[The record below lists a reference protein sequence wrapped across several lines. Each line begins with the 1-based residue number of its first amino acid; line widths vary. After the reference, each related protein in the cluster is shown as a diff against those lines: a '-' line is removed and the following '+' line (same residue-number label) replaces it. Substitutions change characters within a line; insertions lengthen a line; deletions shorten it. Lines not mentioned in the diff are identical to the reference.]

1 MIIFGGKILK
11 YKKILL
17 LTIIFVSILAVSA
30 VNAADNAT
38 NDVVGENLASDD
50 VSEEIISEA
59 DDLNTSDDIL
69 SHEKQ
74 DVLDTDCNDSVISQN
89 SNESVLEATYADVYL
104 DSITTRYN
112 SGKYFYFGWLGY
124 FDGYFKVYKGSS
136 LYFNEYLD
144 GYDDDRQWSLRGM
157 PSGTYTAKLITY
169 NGITLGMAN
178 IVIKKSSSKIS
189 VKSFKATAGSVFY
202 CYAYVKDKYNGG
214 GYNGGTVHYK
224 INGKTYKAILKNGVA
239 VAKIRIPNKVKTFT
253 CKATFS
259 GGKNVYSS
267 STKFKIVVKK
277 KPKSKYKI
285 ITTSAKS
292 YWVTKHSGKFTVKTK
307 IWDMTAG
314 FRAPYKY
321 IDTTLYKNGKQVINT
336 KYSVNYKINGKWTG
350 WTKYGTTSTAHHR
363 YMVYD
368 SAKVGQVKVRVHK

>member
-59 DDLNTSDDIL
+59 DDLNTSDGIL

-74 DVLDTDCNDSVISQN
+74 DVLDTDCNDSVISKN

-104 DSITTRYN
+104 DSITTHYN

-124 FDGYFKVYKGSS
+124 FDGYFIVYKGSS

-157 PSGTYTAKLITY
+157 SSGT
-169 NGITLGMAN
+169 
-178 IVIKKSSSKIS
+178 IS
-189 VKSFKATAGSVFY
+189 
-202 CYAYVKDKYNGG
+202 
-214 GYNGGTVHYK
+214 
-224 INGKTYKAILKNGVA
+224 
-239 VAKIRIPNKVKTFT
+239 
-253 CKATFS
+253 
-259 GGKNVYSS
+259 
-267 STKFKIVVKK
+267 
-277 KPKSKYKI
+277 
-285 ITTSAKS
+285 
-292 YWVTKHSGKFTVKTK
+292 HSC
-307 IWDMTAG
+307 
-314 FRAPYKY
+314 
-321 IDTTLYKNGKQVINT
+321 L
-336 KYSVNYKINGKWTG
+336 
-350 WTKYGTTSTAHHR
+350 
-363 YMVYD
+363 
-368 SAKVGQVKVRVHK
+368 

>member
-1 MIIFGGKILK
+1 MK

-124 FDGYFKVYKGSS
+124 FDGYF
-136 LYFNEYLD
+136 N
-144 GYDDDRQWSLRGM
+144 
-157 PSGTYTAKLITY
+157 
-169 NGITLGMAN
+169 
-178 IVIKKSSSKIS
+178 
-189 VKSFKATAGSVFY
+189 
-202 CYAYVKDKYNGG
+202 
-214 GYNGGTVHYK
+214 
-224 INGKTYKAILKNGVA
+224 
-239 VAKIRIPNKVKTFT
+239 
-253 CKATFS
+253 
-259 GGKNVYSS
+259 
-267 STKFKIVVKK
+267 
-277 KPKSKYKI
+277 
-285 ITTSAKS
+285 
-292 YWVTKHSGKFTVKTK
+292 
-307 IWDMTAG
+307 
-314 FRAPYKY
+314 
-321 IDTTLYKNGKQVINT
+321 
-336 KYSVNYKINGKWTG
+336 
-350 WTKYGTTSTAHHR
+350 
-363 YMVYD
+363 
-368 SAKVGQVKVRVHK
+368 